1 MKSGIKIICF
11 LMMLLVMPYK
21 VYGFTI
27 EDSNYLTHAK
37 QDLLVLMLAYPEQII
52 DIEKDS
58 DGFIY
63 VVMKDGKKILYD
75 DKKEKTYDQRFF
87 YADLED
93 TLSDIY
99 PLNMIDKVMDNNYD
113 PGRIRNYRFLGAM
126 YGESKSEIEKNLKSI
141 STYYGTVMFSTVNK
155 AGEELKAALNDIS
168 NTIQRG
174 SRDESYVAPLSGGY
188 NYRHIQDTGLLSA
201 HSYGISIDLNRNDSD
216 YWKWVSKEEGSKRIA
231 SYPRAVVDAFENHG
245 FVWGGKWCHFDILH
259 FEYRP
264 EIILKAKYFGD
275 NEKGDLENWY
285 GDIEVNEN
293 VQGIINLI
301 NIKLGE

>member
-1 MKSGIKIICF
+1 MKNRIKIICF
-11 LMMLLVMPYK
+11 VMILLVIPYK
-21 VYGFTI
+21 VYGSTI
-27 EDSNYLTHAK
+27 EESKYITHVK

-58 DGFIY
+58 NDSIY
-63 VVMKDGKKILYD
+63 IVMKNGKKILYD
-75 DKKEKTYDQRFF
+75 DKKEKTYDQKFF
-87 YADLED
+87 NADLED

-113 PGRIRNYRFLGAM
+113 PGRIRNYGFLGAM
-126 YGESKSEIEKNLKSI
+126 YGESKSEIEKNLSSI

-155 AGEELKAALNDIS
+155 ASEELKAALNDIS
-168 NTIQRG
+168 NTLQRG

-201 HSYGISIDLNRNDSD
+201 HAYGISIDLNRNDSD

-231 SYPRAVVDAFENHG
+231 SYPQAIVEAFENHG
-245 FVWGGKWCHFDILH
+245 FVWGGKWAHFDILH

-264 EIILKAKYFGD
+264 EIILKAKYFGG
-275 NEKGDLENWY
+275 NKNVDLENWY
-285 GDIEVNEN
+285 GDIDVNEN
-293 VQGIINLI
+293 IEGIINLI
-301 NIKLGE
+301 NKKLGE

>member
-58 DGFIY
+58 NGFIY

-301 NIKLGE
+301 NNKLGE